1 MGFPL
6 ARVEGTLRNQ
16 KTLRCKMK
24 VITILSVLVAS
35 GIAFQTAALAQ
46 GRVYAY
52 CLESGDAGGGS
63 TVNCAYESFDQCRA
77 SKGSPS
83 DTCYANPQGG
93 GR

>member
-1 MGFPL
+1 
-6 ARVEGTLRNQ
+6 
-16 KTLRCKMK
+16 MK
-24 VITILSVLVAS
+24 VITILSVMLACGVV
-35 GIAFQTAALAQ
+35 FKTAAQAQ

-63 TVNCAYESFDQCRA
+63 TVNCTYESLDQCRA

-83 DTCYANPQGG
+83 DTCYANPQRG